1 MSRSLRGQQGDPY
14 SGFADRYDLF
24 FGEFGQHE
32 TGELD
37 FWSWLLHGLEVR
49 RVLDCACG
57 TGRHVHLMHQLGHWV
72 CGSDLSA
79 AMLTRAS
86 LNLTACGVRRPLIQA
101 DFRELPYAGETFD
114 VVLCLTTSLPHLT
127 DEREVISAL
136 RSMWRVLRLG
146 GILVLSQGLTDK
158 LVNQQPRFIPEIN
171 TRDLSRVFAI
181 DYLDGRVRINVIDLV
196 HEAERQEF
204 MVDSFEYLKLLPGQY
219 QRLLDEAGFSLAS
232 MYAGFSQQ
240 RYDPETSDQVVIVA
254 RK

>member
-1 MSRSLRGQQGDPY
+1 MSRSLRGQHGDPY

-24 FGEFGQHE
+24 FGEFAQHE

-37 FWSWLLHGLEVR
+37 FWSWLLQGLEVR

-57 TGRHVHLMHQLGHWV
+57 TGRHVHMMHQLGHWV

-86 LNLTACGVRRPLIQA
+86 LNLTASRVQRPLIQA
-101 DFRELPYAGETFD
+101 DFRELPYADETFD

-127 DEREVISAL
+127 DESEVVSAL

-158 LVNQQPRFIPEIN
+158 LLSEQPRFILEIN
-171 TRDLSRVFAI
+171 TRDLSRVFVV

-196 HEAERQEF
+196 HEAERREF

-219 QRLLDEAGFSLAS
+219 KRLLGEAGLSLAS

-240 RYDPETSDQVVIVA
+240 PYDPETSDQVVIVA